1 MQLRMEELV
10 AAAEARS
17 LELGRPS
24 VPDAAVDRLRED
36 CLRYFER
43 VPEPPVYLRR
53 DDPARAAARELVGEG
68 QELLARAISL
78 GREPSAGALC
88 GSLKDALR
96 AHLLALVHA
105 ANGRLGDAEV
115 AWADACQQE
124 TRAMR
129 VQRLWERSDEAVPPV
144 YDRATGVSR
153 YDPLPDP
160 QVKVKLAC
168 PNSGCQRVEE
178 YGFSPRLSTH
188 ELVCPKCRVPFVAY
202 FAQVRQV
209 GVTQPGARLKHYVF
223 RLEEAGG
230 GLSRVEFDESS
241 GAELRVARGDF
252 VAFLYTVDRELR
264 VVVDLSSTKLLWVTR
279 GGPCFIA
286 TAAFGEGAREL
297 AAFRAFRDRALM
309 RTAAGAWAVRAY
321 YRAGPALAARIR
333 ENAMARRGVRWAL
346 EWMHAV
352 LKRRGY

>member
-1 MQLRMEELV
+1 MHLQMEELV
-10 AAAEARS
+10 TAAEARS
-17 LELGRPS
+17 LELGRSS
-24 VPDAAVDRLRED
+24 VPDAALDRLRED

-53 DDPARAAARELVGEG
+53 DDPARTQARELVAEG

-78 GREPSAGALC
+78 GREVPSSGLP
-88 GSLKDALR
+88 GSLQQALR

-105 ANGRLGDAEV
+105 ANGRLGEAEV
-115 AWADACQQE
+115 AWADACQLE
-124 TRAMR
+124 TLAMR
-129 VQRLWERSDEAVPPV
+129 SQRLWERSDEAAPPV
-144 YDRATGVSR
+144 YDRGTGVSR

-160 QVKVKLAC
+160 LVKVKLAC
-168 PNSGCQRVEE
+168 PSSGCQRVEE
-178 YGFSPRLSTH
+178 YGFSPRLPTH
-188 ELVCPKCRVPFVAY
+188 ELQCPRCRSPFVAY

-209 GVTQPGARLKHYVF
+209 GVTQQGQRLKHYVF

-252 VAFLYTVDRELR
+252 LAFLYTVDRELR
-264 VVVDLSSTKLLWVTR
+264 AVVDLSSTKLLWVTR
-279 GGPCFIA
+279 GGPCFVA

-309 RTAAGAWAVRAY
+309 RSAAGAWAVRVY
-321 YRAGPALAARIR
+321 YRVGPALAGRVRASPAAR
-333 ENAMARRGVRWAL
+333 AGVRWAL
-346 EWMHAV
+346 EWIHAV
-352 LKRRGY
+352 LERRGY